1 LIYILTVVNQFITQ
15 LFVNLQ
21 IKNLKTV
28 YFFLIFVKQKNMSKS
43 NKVVSSFYNY
53 FLSEKVKEKS
63 EVVIIYI
70 AIVSFLMHL
79 LLIGLVNLNII
90 AISDHS
96 KLLSNPISAIYTPFS
111 FILIYEV
118 YLLLYYLPKSTSI
131 YIGKQY
137 EIISL
142 IVIRRIFKDL
152 SNLEF
157 STNWFSIK
165 NDILFTSDLIAI
177 LILFFLIYVFYRLV
191 KDGSPNDAEIIKPKI
206 IKFISLK
213 HTIATC
219 LVPVFLALSIYSLG
233 HWFYESFFSISKIVT
248 DIKDINKVF
257 FDDFFTILILVD
269 VLLLLF
275 SFLHSD
281 KFNRVIRNSGF
292 IISTILIKLS
302 FGTEGI
308 LNIVLIVTAI
318 LFGVILLKIHNLYEK
333 IEK

>member
-1 LIYILTVVNQFITQ
+1 MP
-15 LFVNLQ
+15 NL
-21 IKNLKTV
+21 
-28 YFFLIFVKQKNMSKS
+28 
-43 NKVVSSFYNY
+43 NKVESSFYDY

-63 EVVIIYI
+63 ERIIVYI
-70 AIVSFLMHL
+70 AIASFLMHL

-90 AISDHS
+90 TVSDHS

-157 STNWFSIK
+157 STNWFAIK
-165 NDILFTSDLIAI
+165 SDILFTSDLVAI
-177 LILFFLIYVFYRLV
+177 LIMFFLIFVFYRLI
-191 KDGSPNDAEIIKPKI
+191 KEGSQNETEIIKPEI
-206 IKFISLK
+206 VKFISLK
-213 HTIATC
+213 KTIATC
-219 LVPVFLALSIYSLG
+219 LVPVFLVLSIYSLG
-233 HWFYESFFSISKIVT
+233 HWLYESFFSVTEIVT
-248 DIKDINKVF
+248 NIKDINKVF

-302 FGTEGI
+302 FNTEGI
-308 LNIVLIVTAI
+308 LNIILIILAI
-318 LFGVILLKIHNLYEK
+318 IFGVILLKIHNLYDSVEK
-333 IEK
+333 

>member
-1 LIYILTVVNQFITQ
+1 
-15 LFVNLQ
+15 
-21 IKNLKTV
+21 
-28 YFFLIFVKQKNMSKS
+28 MSKS
-43 NKVVSSFYNY
+43 NKVLSYFYNF

-63 EVVIIYI
+63 EIVTVYI
-70 AIVSFLMHL
+70 AIFSFLLHL
-79 LLIGLVNLNII
+79 LLIGLVNLDII
-90 AISDHS
+90 KITSNS
-96 KLLSNPISAIYTPFS
+96 ELLRNPISAIYTPFS
-111 FILIYEV
+111 FVLIYEV

-165 NDILFTSDLIAI
+165 NDVLFTSDLFAI
-177 LILFFLIYVFYRLV
+177 LILFFLIFVFYRLV
-191 KDGSPNDAEIIKPKI
+191 KEGSSNETEIVNPEI

-213 HTIATC
+213 KTIATC
-219 LVPVFLALSIYSLG
+219 LVPILLVLSIYSLG
-233 HWFYESFFSISKIVT
+233 HWLYESLFSMSKALT
-248 DIKDINKVF
+248 EIKDINKIF
-257 FDDFFTILILVD
+257 FDDFFTVLILVD

-302 FGTEGI
+302 FSTEGI
-308 LNIVLIVTAI
+308 MNILLILMAI
-318 LFGVILLKIHNLYEK
+318 VFGVILLKIHNLYDTIK
-333 IEK
+333 K

>member
-1 LIYILTVVNQFITQ
+1 MPN
-15 LFVNLQ
+15 
-21 IKNLKTV
+21 
-28 YFFLIFVKQKNMSKS
+28 S
-43 NKVVSSFYNY
+43 NKVESSFYDY

-63 EVVIIYI
+63 EKIIVYI
-70 AIVSFLMHL
+70 AIASFLMHL

-90 AISDHS
+90 TISNHS

-165 NDILFTSDLIAI
+165 SDVLFTSDLVAI
-177 LILFFLIYVFYRLV
+177 LIMFFLIFVFYRLI
-191 KDGSPNDAEIIKPKI
+191 KEGSQNETEIIKPEI

-213 HTIATC
+213 KTIATC
-219 LVPVFLALSIYSLG
+219 LVPVFLVLSIYSLG
-233 HWFYESFFSISKIVT
+233 HWFYESFFSVTKIVT
-248 DIKDINKVF
+248 NIKDINKVF

-302 FGTEGI
+302 FNTEGI
-308 LNIVLIVTAI
+308 LNIVLIVLAI
-318 LFGVILLKIHNLYEK
+318 VFGVILLKIHNLYDNVEK
-333 IEK
+333 

>member
-1 LIYILTVVNQFITQ
+1 
-15 LFVNLQ
+15 
-21 IKNLKTV
+21 
-28 YFFLIFVKQKNMSKS
+28 
-43 NKVVSSFYNY
+43 
-53 FLSEKVKEKS
+53 
-63 EVVIIYI
+63 
-70 AIVSFLMHL
+70 
-79 LLIGLVNLNII
+79 
-90 AISDHS
+90 
-96 KLLSNPISAIYTPFS
+96 LSNPISAIYTPFS

-142 IVIRRIFKDL
+142 IVLRRIFKDL

-165 NDILFTSDLIAI
+165 DDILFSSDLVAI
-177 LILFFLIYVFYRLV
+177 LILFFLIFVFYKLV
-191 KDGSPNDAEIIKPKI
+191 KNGNANESQVIKPEI
-206 IKFISLK
+206 LKFITLK
-213 HTIATC
+213 KTIATC
-219 LVPVFLALSIYSLG
+219 LVPLLLLLSLYSLG
-233 HWFYESFFSISKIVT
+233 HWLYESFFSMSKIVT
-248 DIKDINKVF
+248 EMKDINKIF

-281 KFNRVIRNSGF
+281 KFSSVIRNSGF

-308 LNIVLIVTAI
+308 LNIILIVTAVV
-318 LFGVILLKIHNLYEK
+318 FGVLLLKTHNLYEK

>member
-1 LIYILTVVNQFITQ
+1 
-15 LFVNLQ
+15 
-21 IKNLKTV
+21 
-28 YFFLIFVKQKNMSKS
+28 MSKS
-43 NKVVSSFYNY
+43 NKVLSYFYNF

-63 EVVIIYI
+63 EIVTVYI
-70 AIVSFLMHL
+70 AIFSFLLHL
-79 LLIGLVNLNII
+79 LLIGLVNLDII
-90 AISDHS
+90 KITSNS
-96 KLLSNPISAIYTPFS
+96 ELLRNPISAIYTPFS
-111 FILIYEV
+111 FVLIYEV

-165 NDILFTSDLIAI
+165 NDVLFTSDLFAI
-177 LILFFLIYVFYRLV
+177 LILFFLIFVFYRLV
-191 KDGSPNDAEIIKPKI
+191 KEGSSNETEIVNPEI

-213 HTIATC
+213 KTIATC
-219 LVPVFLALSIYSLG
+219 LVPILLVLSIYSLG
-233 HWFYESFFSISKIVT
+233 HWLYESLFSMNKVLT
-248 DIKDINKVF
+248 EIKDINKIF
-257 FDDFFTILILVD
+257 FDDFFTVLILVD

-302 FGTEGI
+302 FSTEGI
-308 LNIVLIVTAI
+308 MNILLIVIAI
-318 LFGVILLKIHNLYEK
+318 VFGVILLKIHNLYDTIK
-333 IEK
+333 K

>member
-1 LIYILTVVNQFITQ
+1 
-15 LFVNLQ
+15 
-21 IKNLKTV
+21 
-28 YFFLIFVKQKNMSKS
+28 MSKS
-43 NKVVSSFYNY
+43 KNVLFLFYNY
-53 FLSEKVKEKS
+53 FLSEKLKKKS
-63 EVVIIYI
+63 EVVIVYI
-70 AIVSFLMHL
+70 AIISFLMHL
-79 LLIGLVNLNII
+79 LLIGLVNLNV
-90 AISDHS
+90 ISVNDQS
-96 KLLSNPISAIYTPFS
+96 KLLTNPISAIYTPFS

-118 YLLLYYLPKSTSI
+118 YLLLYYLPRSTSI

-165 NDILFTSDLIAI
+165 NDILFSGDLVAI
-177 LILFFLIYVFYRLV
+177 LIMFLLIFLFYKLV
-191 KDGSPNDAEIIKPKI
+191 KDGSMSEIEVKKPEI
-206 IKFISLK
+206 LQFIDLK
-213 HTIATC
+213 KAIATL
-219 LVPVFLALSIYSLG
+219 LVPFFLILSIYSLG
-233 HWFYESFFSISKIVT
+233 HWMYESFFSFSKIVT
-248 DIKDINKVF
+248 DIKDINKIF

-281 KFNRVIRNSGF
+281 KFNKVIRNSGF

-302 FGTEGI
+302 FSTEGI

-318 LFGVILLKIHNLYEK
+318 AFGVIILKIHNLYEK

>member
-1 LIYILTVVNQFITQ
+1 L
-15 LFVNLQ
+15 
-21 IKNLKTV
+21 
-28 YFFLIFVKQKNMSKS
+28 
-43 NKVVSSFYNY
+43 NKVISYLYNS

-63 EVVIIYI
+63 EVVIVYV
-70 AIVSFLMHL
+70 AIVSFILHL
-79 LLIGLVNLNII
+79 LLIGLVNLHLITVN
-90 AISDHS
+90 DHS
-96 KLLSNPISAIYTPFS
+96 ELLSNPISAIYTPFS

-152 SNLEF
+152 SKLEF
-157 STNWFSIK
+157 STDWFSIK
-165 NDILFTSDLIAI
+165 NDILFTSDLLAI
-177 LILFFLIYVFYRLV
+177 LILFFLIFVFYKLV
-191 KDGSPNDAEIIKPKI
+191 KNSSTVETNTIKPEI
-206 IKFISLK
+206 VKFISLK
-213 HTIATC
+213 KTIATC
-219 LVPVFLALSIYSLG
+219 LVPVFLTLSIYSLG
-233 HWFYESFFSISKIVT
+233 HWLYESFFSIGKIVT
-248 DIKDINKVF
+248 DIKDINKIF

-302 FGTEGI
+302 FNTEGF
-308 LNIVLIVTAI
+308 LNIVLIVIAI
-318 LFGVILLKIHNLYEK
+318 LFGVILLKINNLYESVK
-333 IEK
+333 

>member
-1 LIYILTVVNQFITQ
+1 MSTSN
-15 LFVNLQ
+15 NLVA
-21 IKNLKTV
+21 T
-28 YFFLIFVKQKNMSKS
+28 
-43 NKVVSSFYNY
+43 FYNF

-63 EVVIIYI
+63 ESLFIYI
-70 AIVSFLMHL
+70 AIISFLLHL

-90 AISDHS
+90 TLNDHS

-152 SNLEF
+152 SKLEF
-157 STNWFSIK
+157 SSNWFSIK
-165 NDILFTSDLIAI
+165 NDILFTGDLLAI
-177 LILFFLIYVFYRLV
+177 LILFFLIFMFYKLV
-191 KDGSPNDAEIIKPKI
+191 NTGSTNKGEALKI
-206 IKFISLK
+206 EVLKFITLK
-213 HTIATC
+213 KTIATC
-219 LVPVFLALSIYSLG
+219 LVPVLLILSLYSLG
-233 HWFYESFFSISKIVT
+233 HWLYDSFISASKIVT
-248 DIKDINKVF
+248 EIKDINKIF

-275 SFLHSD
+275 SLQYSD
-281 KFNRVIRNSGF
+281 KFSSVIRNSGF

-308 LNIVLIVTAI
+308 LNIILIVTAVV
-318 LFGVILLKIHNLYEK
+318 FGVLILKIHNLHER

>member
-1 LIYILTVVNQFITQ
+1 
-15 LFVNLQ
+15 
-21 IKNLKTV
+21 
-28 YFFLIFVKQKNMSKS
+28 MPDS
-43 NKVVSSFYNY
+43 NNIATTFYNY
-53 FLSEKVKEKS
+53 FLSEEVKEKS
-63 EVVIIYI
+63 EKVIVYV
-70 AIVSFLMHL
+70 AISSFILHL
-79 LLIGLVNLNII
+79 FLIGLVNLHFIVVD
-90 AISDHS
+90 DHS

-152 SNLEF
+152 SHLEF
-157 STNWFSIK
+157 SPNWFALK
-165 NDILFTSDLIAI
+165 NDVLFTTDLVAI
-177 LILFFLIYVFYRLV
+177 LVLFYLIFVFYKFVRSSNLPPIENI
-191 KDGSPNDAEIIKPKI
+191 KPEIIR
-206 IKFISLK
+206 FISLK
-213 HTIATC
+213 KIIATC
-219 LVPVFLALSIYSLG
+219 LVPIFLVLSIYSLG
-233 HWFYESFFSISKIVT
+233 HWLYDSFFSLSKIVT
-248 DIKDINKVF
+248 EIKDINKIF

-281 KFNRVIRNSGF
+281 KFKSVIRNSGF

-302 FGTEGI
+302 FGTEGL
-308 LNIVLIVTAI
+308 LNIILIVTAV
-318 LFGVILLKIHNLYEK
+318 LFGVLLLKTHNLYEK

>member
-1 LIYILTVVNQFITQ
+1 
-15 LFVNLQ
+15 
-21 IKNLKTV
+21 
-28 YFFLIFVKQKNMSKS
+28 MPDS
-43 NKVVSSFYNY
+43 NNIATTFYNY
-53 FLSEKVKEKS
+53 FLSEEVKEKS
-63 EVVIIYI
+63 EKVIVYV
-70 AIVSFLMHL
+70 AISSFILHL
-79 LLIGLVNLNII
+79 FLIGLVNLKFIVVD
-90 AISDHS
+90 DHS

-152 SNLEF
+152 SHLEF
-157 STNWFSIK
+157 SPNWFALK
-165 NDILFTSDLIAI
+165 NDVLFTTDLVAI
-177 LILFFLIYVFYRLV
+177 LVLFYLIFVFYKFVRSSNLPPLENI
-191 KDGSPNDAEIIKPKI
+191 KPEIIR
-206 IKFISLK
+206 FISLK
-213 HTIATC
+213 KIIATC
-219 LVPVFLALSIYSLG
+219 LVPIFLVLSIYSLG
-233 HWFYESFFSISKIVT
+233 HWLYDSFFSLSKIVT
-248 DIKDINKVF
+248 EIKDINKIF

-281 KFNRVIRNSGF
+281 KFKSVIRNSGF

-302 FGTEGI
+302 FGTEGL
-308 LNIVLIVTAI
+308 LNIILIVTSV
-318 LFGVILLKIHNLYEK
+318 LFGVLLLKTHNLYEK

>member
-1 LIYILTVVNQFITQ
+1 
-15 LFVNLQ
+15 
-21 IKNLKTV
+21 
-28 YFFLIFVKQKNMSKS
+28 MSKS
-43 NKVVSSFYNY
+43 NKIVDTFYNY

-63 EVVIIYI
+63 ETVIIYV
-70 AIVSFLMHL
+70 AIISFLLHL
-79 LLIGLVNLNII
+79 ALIGLVNLKII
-90 AISDHS
+90 ALNDHT

-111 FILIYEV
+111 FVLIYEV

-152 SNLEF
+152 SNLEV
-157 STNWFSIK
+157 SLNWFSIK
-165 NDILFTSDLIAI
+165 NDLLFTADLLAI
-177 LILFFLIYVFYRLV
+177 VLLFFLIYVYYKLV
-191 KDGSPNDAEIIKPKI
+191 KNSKIEKAEIMTPAIS
-206 IKFISLK
+206 KFITLK
-213 HTIATC
+213 KTIATC
-219 LVPVFLALSIYSLG
+219 LVPVFLILSVYSLG
-233 HWFYESFFSISKIVT
+233 HWLYESFFSFSKIVI
-248 DIKDINKVF
+248 DIKDINKIF

-281 KFNRVIRNSGF
+281 KFNIVIRNSGF

-302 FGTEGI
+302 FSTEGI
-308 LNIVLIVTAI
+308 MNIVLIVTAVV
-318 LFGVILLKIHNLYEK
+318 FGVALLKIHNLFDK

>member
-1 LIYILTVVNQFITQ
+1 
-15 LFVNLQ
+15 
-21 IKNLKTV
+21 
-28 YFFLIFVKQKNMSKS
+28 MSKS
-43 NKVVSSFYNY
+43 NKAIDTLYNY

-63 EVVIIYI
+63 EAIIIYI
-70 AIVSFLMHL
+70 AIISFLLHL
-79 LLIGLVNLNII
+79 ALIGLVNLNII
-90 AISDHS
+90 ELNDHT

-142 IVIRRIFKDL
+142 IVLRRIFKDL

-165 NDILFTSDLIAI
+165 DDILFSSDLVAI
-177 LILFFLIYVFYRLV
+177 LILFFLIFVFYKLV
-191 KDGSPNDAEIIKPKI
+191 KNGNANESQIIKPEI
-206 IKFISLK
+206 LKFINLK
-213 HTIATC
+213 KTIATC
-219 LVPVFLALSIYSLG
+219 LVPLLLLLSLYSLG
-233 HWFYESFFSISKIVT
+233 HWLYESFFSMSKIVT
-248 DIKDINKVF
+248 EMKDINKIF

-281 KFNRVIRNSGF
+281 KFSSVIRNSGF

-308 LNIVLIVTAI
+308 LNIILIVTAVV
-318 LFGVILLKIHNLYEK
+318 FGVLLLKTHNLYEK

>member
-1 LIYILTVVNQFITQ
+1 MVNS
-15 LFVNLQ
+15 L
-21 IKNLKTV
+21 
-28 YFFLIFVKQKNMSKS
+28 YD
-43 NKVVSSFYNY
+43 Y

-63 EVVIIYI
+63 EKIIIYVAI
-70 AIVSFLMHL
+70 ASFLLHL
-79 LLIGLVNLNII
+79 LLIGLVNLDII
-90 AISDHS
+90 TIGNHS
-96 KLLSNPISAIYTPFS
+96 KLLSNPIAAIYTPFS

-165 NDILFTSDLIAI
+165 SDILFTIDLFAI
-177 LILFFLIYVFYRLV
+177 LLMFYLIYVFYRGI
-191 KDGSPNDAEIIKPKI
+191 KSSSQIETEIIKPEI

-213 HTIATC
+213 KTIATF
-219 LVPVFLALSIYSLG
+219 LVPVFLTLSVYSLG
-233 HWFYESFFSISKIVT
+233 HWLYESFFSVTKIVT

-257 FDDFFTILILVD
+257 FDDFFTILILVE

-281 KFNRVIRNSGF
+281 KFNSVIRNSGF

-302 FGTEGI
+302 FNTEGI
-308 LNIVLIVTAI
+308 INIVLIILAI
-318 LFGVILLKIHNLYEK
+318 VFGVVILKIHNLYERD
-333 IEK
+333 EKYPRE

>member
-1 LIYILTVVNQFITQ
+1 
-15 LFVNLQ
+15 
-21 IKNLKTV
+21 
-28 YFFLIFVKQKNMSKS
+28 MSKS
-43 NKVVSSFYNY
+43 NKVLSYFYNF

-63 EVVIIYI
+63 EIVTVYI
-70 AIVSFLMHL
+70 AIFSFLLHL
-79 LLIGLVNLNII
+79 LLIGLVNLDII
-90 AISDHS
+90 KITNNSE
-96 KLLSNPISAIYTPFS
+96 LLRNPISAIYTPFS
-111 FILIYEV
+111 FVLIYEV

-165 NDILFTSDLIAI
+165 NDVLFTSDLFAI
-177 LILFFLIYVFYRLV
+177 LILFFLIFVFYRLV
-191 KDGSPNDAEIIKPKI
+191 KEGSSNETEIVNPEI

-213 HTIATC
+213 KTIATC
-219 LVPVFLALSIYSLG
+219 LVPILLVLSIYSLG
-233 HWFYESFFSISKIVT
+233 HWLYESLFSMNKVLT
-248 DIKDINKVF
+248 EIKDINKIF
-257 FDDFFTILILVD
+257 FDDFFTVLILVD

-302 FGTEGI
+302 FSTEGI
-308 LNIVLIVTAI
+308 MNILLIVMAI
-318 LFGVILLKIHNLYEK
+318 VFGVILLKIHNLYDTIK
-333 IEK
+333 K

>member
-1 LIYILTVVNQFITQ
+1 MVNS
-15 LFVNLQ
+15 L
-21 IKNLKTV
+21 
-28 YFFLIFVKQKNMSKS
+28 YD
-43 NKVVSSFYNY
+43 Y

-63 EVVIIYI
+63 EKIIIYVAI
-70 AIVSFLMHL
+70 ASFLLHL
-79 LLIGLVNLNII
+79 LLIGLVNLDII
-90 AISDHS
+90 TIGNHS
-96 KLLSNPISAIYTPFS
+96 KLLSNPIAAIYTPFS

-165 NDILFTSDLIAI
+165 SDILFTIDLFAI
-177 LILFFLIYVFYRLV
+177 LLMFYLIYVFYRGI
-191 KDGSPNDAEIIKPKI
+191 KSSSQIETEIIKPEI

-213 HTIATC
+213 KTIATF
-219 LVPVFLALSIYSLG
+219 LVPVFLTLSVYSLG
-233 HWFYESFFSISKIVT
+233 HWLYESFFSVTKIVT

-257 FDDFFTILILVD
+257 FDDFFTILILVE

-281 KFNRVIRNSGF
+281 KFNSVIRNSGF

-302 FGTEGI
+302 FNTEGI
-308 LNIVLIVTAI
+308 LNIILIILAI
-318 LFGVILLKIHNLYEK
+318 VFGVVILKIHNLYERD
-333 IEK
+333 EK

>member
-1 LIYILTVVNQFITQ
+1 MANFQNLVNS
-15 LFVNLQ
+15 LH
-21 IKNLKTV
+21 K
-28 YFFLIFVKQKNMSKS
+28 
-43 NKVVSSFYNY
+43 Y

-63 EVVIIYI
+63 EKIMIYVAI
-70 AIVSFLMHL
+70 ASFILHL
-79 LLIGLVNLNII
+79 LIIGLVHMNII
-90 AISDHS
+90 EVENHS
-96 KLLSNPISAIYTPFS
+96 ELLSNPIAAIYTPFS

-165 NDILFTSDLIAI
+165 SDILFTTDLLAI
-177 LILFFLIYVFYRLV
+177 LILFFLIFIFYRLI
-191 KDGSPNDAEIIKPKI
+191 KNGNQIENEINKPEI
-206 IKFISLK
+206 IKFIALK
-213 HTIATC
+213 RTIATV
-219 LVPVFLALSIYSLG
+219 LVPIFLGLSLYSLG
-233 HWFYESFFSISKIVT
+233 HYIYESFFSVTKIVT
-248 DIKDINKVF
+248 DMKDINKVF
-257 FDDFFTILILVD
+257 FDDFFTILILID

-302 FGTEGI
+302 FNTQGI
-308 LNIVLIVTAI
+308 LNIVLIIMAI
-318 LFGVILLKIHNLYEK
+318 TFGVIILKIHNMYDANDK
-333 IEK
+333 